1 MSNDK
6 TIMWGWDEPT
16 YQRSEEHRKF
26 LIQKYN
32 KNRPKE
38 EHVHTIDELNRALM
52 TNEINELKDGK
63 GNTQD

>member
-1 MSNDK
+1 
-6 TIMWGWDEPT
+6 MWGWDEPT

-38 EHVHTIDELNRALM
+38 EHVHTMAQLNRALL
-52 TNEINELKDGK
+52 TNEINNLDDGK
-63 GNTQD
+63 GNT